1 MGRWEPDAAGRLQQA
16 AFELYDG
23 RGFESTTVADIAEHA
38 GLTKRTFFRHF
49 ADKREVFFW
58 RSDELERLIVEGT
71 RGTPA
76 DVSPL
81 DAVMAG
87 LHAAS
92 GLFESRREF
101 VMRRQRIVDTSAELQ
116 ERELMKFAHL
126 SAAVTSVLRE
136 RGVGD
141 PAAGLAAD
149 TGLTV
154 LRAAFATWV
163 AGGNERPLDELLDE
177 TLRATRAVAGAA

>member
-16 AFELYDG
+16 AFELYDE
-23 RGFESTTVADIAEHA
+23 RGFDSTTVADIAEHA

-58 RSDELERLIVEGT
+58 RSDELERAVVGGT
-71 RGTPA
+71 REAGV

-81 DAVMAG
+81 GAVLVG
-87 LHAAS
+87 LHAAT
-92 GLFESRREF
+92 GLFESRRDF
-101 VMRRQRIVDTSAELQ
+101 VLRRQRIVDASAELQ

-126 SAAVTSVLRE
+126 SAALTAVLHE

-141 PAAGLAAD
+141 PVAGLAAD

-154 LRAAFATWV
+154 LRTAFAAWV
-163 AGGNERPLDELLDE
+163 AAHAEGSLGALLDE
-177 TLRATRAVAGAA
+177 TLQATRAVAGGV